1 MAGYGVSLGLRGWS
15 GKVSD
20 GVSSAERAER
30 VAAYIDGFN
39 LYFGIRKDGRRH
51 LWLDLEGLVRSLLKP
66 HQQLVALR
74 YFTARVRND
83 PVAERHQETYLKA
96 LEAHSSVLEIRQ
108 GRFQRKSKTCYSCRS
123 VWFEYEEKETDVSLA
138 VSMLEDG
145 LNGLYDL
152 ALIVSADS
160 DMTPAV
166 RALKRLAPGVRV
178 VAAMPPNRNSA
189 GLAAACDAAIPLGI
203 AKVRQ
208 SQLPETVVDG
218 SRPLTR
224 PEHWK

>member
-1 MAGYGVSLGLRGWS
+1 MAGYGVSLGLRGCN

-20 GVSSAERAER
+20 GVGSVER

-39 LYFGIRKDGRRH
+39 LYFGIRKEGRRY
-51 LWLDLEGLVRSLLKP
+51 LWLDLEALARSLLKP
-66 HQQLVALR
+66 RQQLVAVR

-83 PVAERHQETYLKA
+83 PAAEQHQETYLKA
-96 LEAHSSVLEIRQ
+96 LEAHSGMLDIRQ
-108 GRFQRKSKTCYSCRS
+108 GRFQQKSKTCYSCRAS
-123 VWFEYEEKETDVSLA
+123 WLEYEEKETDVSLA
-138 VSMLEDG
+138 VSLLEDG
-145 LNGLYDL
+145 VNGLYDT
-152 ALIVSADS
+152 ALLVSADS

-166 RALKRLAPGVRV
+166 RALKRLAPGVAV

-189 GLAAACDAAIPLGI
+189 GLAAVCDAAMPIGI

-208 SQLPETVVDG
+208 AQLPKSVMDG
-218 SRPLTR
+218 PHPLTR

>member
-1 MAGYGVSLGLRGWS
+1 
-15 GKVSD
+15 VSD
-20 GVSSAERAER
+20 GAGSAERADR

-51 LWLDLEGLVRSLLKP
+51 LWLDLECLVRSLLKP
-66 HQQLVALR
+66 HQQLVTVR

-83 PVAERHQETYLKA
+83 PVAEQHQETYLKA
-96 LEAHSSVLEIRQ
+96 LQAHSSVLDIRQ
-108 GRFQRKSKTCYSCRS
+108 GRFQRKSKSCYSCHS
-123 VWFEYEEKETDVSLA
+123 SWFEYEEKETDVSLS
-138 VSMLEDG
+138 VSLLEDG
-145 LNGLYDL
+145 VNGLYDM

-189 GLAAACDAAIPLGI
+189 GLAAACDAAIPIGI
-203 AKVRQ
+203 AKVRRA
-208 SQLPETVVDG
+208 QLPEIVTAG
-218 SRPLTR
+218 PRSLTR
-224 PEHWK
+224 PERWK

>member
-1 MAGYGVSLGLRGWS
+1 
-15 GKVSD
+15 VSD
-20 GVSSAERAER
+20 GVGSVER

-39 LYFGIRKDGRRH
+39 LYFGIRTDGRRH

-66 HQQLVALR
+66 QQQLVALR

-83 PVAERHQETYLKA
+83 PAAEQHQDIYLKA

-123 VWFEYEEKETDVSLA
+123 AWIEYEEKETDVSLA
-138 VSMLEDG
+138 VSLLEDG
-145 LNGLYDL
+145 VNGLYDT
-152 ALIVSADS
+152 ALIISADS

-178 VAAMPPNRNSA
+178 VAALPPNRNSA
-189 GLAAACDAAIPLGI
+189 GLTAVCDAAFPIGI
-203 AKVRQ
+203 AKIRQ
-208 SQLPETVVDG
+208 AQLPKVVMDG
-218 SRPLTR
+218 SHPLGR
-224 PEHWK
+224 PEHWR

>member
-1 MAGYGVSLGLRGWS
+1 MAGYGLSLGLKGRS

-20 GVSSAERAER
+20 GASATER

-39 LYFGIRKDGRRH
+39 LYFGIRKDGRRY

-66 HQQLVALR
+66 HQQLVAVR

-83 PVAERHQETYLKA
+83 PTAERHQETYLKA
-96 LEAHSSVLEIRQ
+96 LEAHSGVLEIRH
-108 GRFQRKSKTCYSCRS
+108 GRFQQKSRMCYSCRS
-123 VWFEYEEKETDVSLA
+123 SWHEYEEKETDVSLS
-138 VSMLEDG
+138 VSLLEDG
-145 LNGLYDL
+145 VNGLYDM

-166 RALKRLAPGVRV
+166 RALKRLAPGARV
-178 VAAMPPNRNSA
+178 VAALPPHRNSA
-189 GLAAACDAAIPLGI
+189 GLAAVCDAAFPIGI

-208 SQLPETVVDG
+208 AQLPETVMDG
-218 SRPLTR
+218 PRPLTR

>member
-1 MAGYGVSLGLRGWS
+1 
-15 GKVSD
+15 VSD
-20 GVSSAERAER
+20 GAGSAER

-39 LYFGIRKDGRRH
+39 LYFGIRKNGRRH
-51 LWLDLEGLVRSLLKP
+51 LWLDLEALVRSLLKP
-66 HQQLVALR
+66 HQQLVAVR
-74 YFTARVRND
+74 YFTARVRNG
-83 PVAERHQETYLKA
+83 PAGEQHQETYLKA
-96 LEAHSSVLEIRQ
+96 LDAHSSVLDIRL
-108 GRFQRKSKTCYSCRS
+108 GRFQQKSKTCYSCHS
-123 VWFEYEEKETDVSLA
+123 SWLEYEEKETDVSLS
-138 VSMLEDG
+138 VSLLEDG
-145 LNGLYDL
+145 INGLYDM

-189 GLAAACDAAIPLGI
+189 GLTAACDAAMPIGI

-208 SQLPETVVDG
+208 AQLPQTVMDG
-218 SRPLTR
+218 PRPLAR